1 MSETTIEWDAEAL
14 AKLEKA
20 PIFVRKMI
28 KGKVEKAAAAMGET
42 LITAELMDKIKEA
55 EMG

>member
-1 MSETTIEWDAEAL
+1 MSETTIEWDAEAT
-14 AKLEKA
+14 AKLGKA

-42 LITAELMDKIKEA
+42 TITAELMDKIKEL
-55 EMG
+55 EMR

>member
-1 MSETTIEWDAEAL
+1 MSETAIEWDAEAS

-42 LITAELMDKIKEA
+42 TITAELMDKIKQA

>member
-20 PIFVRKMI
+20 PVFVRKMI

-42 LITAELMDKIKEA
+42 AITPELMDKIKQL

>member
-1 MSETTIEWDAEAL
+1 MSDTTIEWDAEAT

-42 LITAELMDKIKEA
+42 VITAELMDKIKQA